1 MLLFERQCF
10 AVIGTSCDVSQFVVH
25 ECPPA
30 AIADFV
36 REGFRILRPGGVLM
50 ISDNDP
56 RRACG
61 MTSVRL
67 PDKQH
72 LAVTHQRK

>member
-1 MLLFERQCF
+1 MTE
-10 AVIGTSCDVSQFVVH
+10 TSCDVPQFVIH

-56 RRACG
+56 RCACE

-67 PDKQH
+67 PNKRH
-72 LAVTHQRK
+72 HAVTH